1 MFLLF
6 FFISLFRV
14 MFIEFVGFIMW
25 YWVLSVRVLFLYLF
39 NKEVLSF
46 KFLVIGLLIL
56 GGICW

>member
-46 KFLVIGLLIL
+46 KFLVNG
-56 GGICW
+56 